1 MISEIIVGVLVLM
14 SVIFLV
20 LEIFLFPGVSIC
32 GVVSVAFGGAAV
44 WYAFSF
50 IGMTAGLITVLIW
63 VVVLVLGIWTF
74 VKSKALDKMSLN
86 TELKETQSLYE
97 IDRVQVGQQGIAV
110 SRLAPMGKVRI
121 DNREYEAKSE
131 DGFIDQ
137 RTEVEVVSIED
148 NHLIV
153 KLK

>member
-1 MISEIIVGVLVLM
+1 MMSEIIVGVLVLV

-20 LEIFLFPGVSIC
+20 LEIFLFPGISIC
-32 GVVSVAFGGAAV
+32 GLISVAFGGVAV
-44 WYAFSF
+44 WYAFQNL
-50 IGMTAGLITVLIW
+50 GMTAGLITVIIW
-63 VVVLVLGIWTF
+63 LVVLALGIWTF

-86 TELKETQSLYE
+86 TALNETQSLYD
-97 IDRVQVGQQGIAV
+97 IDKVQVGEYGVTV

-121 DNREYEAKSE
+121 KGREYEAKSE

-137 RTEVEVVSIED
+137 KAEIQVVSVED